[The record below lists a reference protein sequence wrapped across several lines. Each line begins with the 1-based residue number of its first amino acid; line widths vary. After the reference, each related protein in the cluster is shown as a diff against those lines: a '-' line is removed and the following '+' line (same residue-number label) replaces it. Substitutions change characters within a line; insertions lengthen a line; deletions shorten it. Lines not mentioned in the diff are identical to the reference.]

1 MKEKNRFSNLLEH
14 LMDVAEIKNYVMA
27 KELQYDVSYISKWT
41 SGRMLPGAKTEKT
54 VIQGISRCIVAHGTD
69 EGLQTLLEN
78 YHVDSYEELEIAIFD
93 NLIAEYQYV
102 RDAERDTGSNIAH
115 KTSYYPKLD
124 MLHFISKMQHPVL
137 RRISSLEITAV
148 MDLLAMEQEHRV
160 QILNIQNSNHGES
173 WYYPN
178 VHFSM
183 VLNIN
188 RHHWDYIHDVFF
200 LIHMISNTVHFHFD
214 LYGSQQAIGRI
225 MFAVKDE
232 FSISGMLIDGDQC
245 LTVAVSE
252 DPQNCETLHRYIKT
266 LCTHD
271 HLLVRPVSMRKMIG
285 DNHYARSLLSPKQ
298 QLLIGHFTEHFLSDA
313 LFEEILQQIG
323 NSLDDGIAAE
333 ELRKCH
339 AMSKLS
345 HSEFDIDILFYRS
358 TFSDFAVT
366 GKLDFFNHQVTLS
379 PKQRLQFI
387 TDLRNCLIR
396 QRNIVPKVIIGQLIT
411 DFPYEVG
418 PSLLLSDTMAYLRLE
433 NYKKL
438 HIINHGIMKCA
449 FQKCYEEI
457 WNKDSSV
464 VISDRDAVIQ
474 HIDHVLHQIR
484 IIEKLEKQ
492 QEFLSN

>member
-1 MKEKNRFSNLLEH
+1 
-14 LMDVAEIKNYVMA
+14 
-27 KELQYDVSYISKWT
+27 
-41 SGRMLPGAKTEKT
+41 
-54 VIQGISRCIVAHGTD
+54 
-69 EGLQTLLEN
+69 
-78 YHVDSYEELEIAIFD
+78 
-93 NLIAEYQYV
+93 
-102 RDAERDTGSNIAH
+102 
-115 KTSYYPKLD
+115 
-124 MLHFISKMQHPVL
+124 
-137 RRISSLEITAV
+137 
-148 MDLLAMEQEHRV
+148 
-160 QILNIQNSNHGES
+160 
-173 WYYPN
+173 
-178 VHFSM
+178 
-183 VLNIN
+183 
-188 RHHWDYIHDVFF
+188 
-200 LIHMISNTVHFHFD
+200 
-214 LYGSQQAIGRI
+214 
-225 MFAVKDE
+225 
-232 FSISGMLIDGDQC
+232 
-245 LTVAVSE
+245 
-252 DPQNCETLHRYIKT
+252 
-266 LCTHD
+266 
-271 HLLVRPVSMRKMIG
+271 MRKMIG

-333 ELRKCH
+333 DLRKCH

-484 IIEKLEKQ
+484 IIEKLEK
-492 QEFLSN
+492 